1 MVNDVDLMRELLF
14 ILETRQVSPRATI
27 IFSIEDAAQELNRM
41 PDDIVNGLGALQD
54 LDYIDGPGQDEPG
67 IWLFRKLT
75 RKGVQFV
82 RHMRN
87 PQAWE
92 KMKMRFA
99 NQRLEQGA

>member
-27 IFSIEDAAQELNRM
+27 IFSIEDAAQALNRP
-41 PDDIVNGLGALQD
+41 PDAIFNGLGALQD
-54 LDYIDGPGQDEPG
+54 LNYIDGPGEDEPG

-75 RKGVQFV
+75 RKGIQFV
-82 RHMRN
+82 RHVRN
-87 PQAWE
+87 PRAWE
-92 KMKMRFA
+92 KMKTHFA